1 MFSVRLVEHPLP
13 SVERDA
19 DALVEWMVSTLALV
33 RKRGD
38 ATADDGR
45 AGPVH
50 RLLRDH
56 LLGQPGRSWDAQM
69 LADDLALM
77 PASLNHHLTR
87 LVESGLVGFTNEG
100 KGWRKYY
107 LNGGSVSN
115 AVAFLQQRA
124 QLVLKQR
131 TFALERCWHRKGLDL
146 PVELGQPDT
155 PALMLGVVDH
165 RPTPVP
171 SEGNWLSHWMND
183 FGLLGERPGKELHSQ
198 SLSVRL
204 FEDLLGR
211 DVPLSLDEAMDVHG
225 GDKARIGRIFE
236 RFRATGMVERV
247 PRTDRLTT
255 SLWTAMTSQHQR
267 RGPDW
272 MLRKGGFQR
281 LLTDELQTLL
291 LRALGE
297 QELSIDALNT
307 HLEGVEVREQMLLLN
322 LLGGR
327 LPMGYRMA
335 GHNID
340 ALHRTVETRME
351 RVLRR
356 MARVA
361 SLLDEALPA
370 NREDSSK

>member
-1 MFSVRLVEHPLP
+1 
-13 SVERDA
+13 
-19 DALVEWMVSTLALV
+19 
-33 RKRGD
+33 
-38 ATADDGR
+38 
-45 AGPVH
+45 
-50 RLLRDH
+50 
-56 LLGQPGRSWDAQM
+56 
-69 LADDLALM
+69 
-77 PASLNHHLTR
+77 
-87 LVESGLVGFTNEG
+87 
-100 KGWRKYY
+100 
-107 LNGGSVSN
+107 
-115 AVAFLQQRA
+115 
-124 QLVLKQR
+124 
-131 TFALERCWHRKGLDL
+131 
-146 PVELGQPDT
+146 
-155 PALMLGVVDH
+155 
-165 RPTPVP
+165 
-171 SEGNWLSHWMND
+171 
-183 FGLLGERPGKELHSQ
+183 
-198 SLSVRL
+198 
-204 FEDLLGR
+204 
-211 DVPLSLDEAMDVHG
+211 
-225 GDKARIGRIFE
+225 
-236 RFRATGMVERV
+236 
-247 PRTDRLTT
+247 
-255 SLWTAMTSQHQR
+255 
-267 RGPDW
+267 

>member
-1 MFSVRLVEHPLP
+1 MFAVRLVEHPLP
-13 SVERDA
+13 SVERDV

-33 RKRGD
+33 RKRGE

-56 LLGQPGRSWDAQM
+56 LFGQPTRAWDAQM

-77 PASLNHHLTR
+77 PASLNHHLSR
-87 LVESGLVGFTNEG
+87 LVESGLIGFTNEG

-107 LNGGSVSN
+107 LNGGSVSH

-131 TFALERCWHRKGLDL
+131 THALERCWHRKGLDL
-146 PVELGQPDT
+146 PVELGQDDAPS
-155 PALMLGVVDH
+155 LMLGVVDQ

-171 SEGNWLSHWMND
+171 SEGGWLSHWMND
-183 FGLLGERPGKELHSQ
+183 FGLLGERPGKELHAK

-211 DVPLSLDEAMDVHG
+211 DAPLSLDEAMEVHG
-225 GDKARIGRIFE
+225 GEKARIGRIFE
-236 RFRATGMVERV
+236 RFRTTSMVERV
-247 PRTDRLTT
+247 PRTDRLPAA
-255 SLWTAMTSQHQR
+255 LWTAMTSQHQR

-272 MLRKGGFQR
+272 MLKKGGFQR
-281 LLTDELQTLL
+281 LLNEERQTKILHCL
-291 LRALGE
+291 EDASLTIDVLNE
-297 QELSIDALNT
+297 QLD
-307 HLEGVEVREQMLLLN
+307 GVGVREQMLLLN

-335 GHNID
+335 GSSIEG
-340 ALHRTVETRME
+340 LHRTVETRLE

-361 SLLDEALPA
+361 GLLDEALPA
-370 NREDSSK
+370 SREDS